1 MRPSNKGENTM
12 SSKPSHRA
20 YVVSKPKEGSGQKG
34 FWREV
39 GVIFPHS
46 KGKGFDLVVHEGI
59 SVSGRIVCTE
69 IKKDEDTNE

>member
-1 MRPSNKGENTM
+1 M

-20 YVVSKPKEGSGQKG
+20 YVVSKPKEGTDQKG

-46 KGKGFDLVVHEGI
+46 RGKGFDLVVHEGI
-59 SVSGRIVCTE
+59 SVSGRSVCTE
-69 IKKDEDTNE
+69 PRAASSEPQTAIEE

>member
-1 MRPSNKGENTM
+1 M

-20 YVVSKPKEGSGQKG
+20 YVVSKPKEGSDQKG

-59 SVSGRIVCTE
+59 SVSGRVVCTE
-69 IKKDEDTNE
+69 IKKDENTNE

>member
-1 MRPSNKGENTM
+1 M

-20 YVVSKPKEGSGQKG
+20 YVVSKPKEGSDQKG
-34 FWREV
+34 FWHEV

-46 KGKGFDLVVHEGI
+46 NGKKGFDLVVHEGI

-69 IKKDEDTNE
+69 PKDKDKPAEE